1 MNDITKEP
9 YAVWLEDALREM
21 VDLRPATI
29 GIITIMPNGST
40 GTRYFNA
47 DNRDRMVM
55 CEAINLDYLDELI
68 RVNADR
74 LRQFLDG
81 EDDEQTD

>member
-1 MNDITKEP
+1 MADIRSQP
-9 YAVWLEDALREM
+9 YAEWLEDALREM
-21 VDLRPATI
+21 VDLQPATI

-47 DNRDRMVM
+47 DNRDRMIM
-55 CEAINLDYLDELI
+55 CEAINIDYLEELI
-68 RVNADR
+68 RVNADGI
-74 LRQFLDG
+74 RQILDG

>member
-1 MNDITKEP
+1 MSDIRTQP
-9 YAVWLEDALREM
+9 YAEWLEDALREM

-29 GIITIMPNGST
+29 GIVTIMTDGST

-55 CEAINLDYLDELI
+55 CEAINIDYLDELI

-74 LRQFLDG
+74 LRQILDG

>member
-1 MNDITKEP
+1 MNDITKVP
-9 YAVWLEDALREM
+9 YAAWLEDALREM

-40 GTRYFNA
+40 GTQYFNA
-47 DNRDRMVM
+47 DNRDRLIM
-55 CEAINLDYLDELI
+55 CEAIGIDYLEELI
-68 RVNADR
+68 RVNADG
-74 LRQFLDG
+74 LRQILDG

>member
-9 YAVWLEDALREM
+9 YAAWLEDALREM

-47 DNRDRMVM
+47 DNRDRLIM
-55 CEAINLDYLDELI
+55 CEAIGIDYLEELI
-68 RVNADR
+68 RANAEGI
-74 LRQFLDG
+74 RQIIDG
-81 EDDEQTD
+81 EEDDQDD